1 MKLIAFVLTLL
12 GFIVGLLIALMM
24 CIIFSSTT
32 EGHEMDL
39 KKKYHALNSVVY
51 ISADK
56 GSGSGVVI
64 PYKGK
69 GSLILTA
76 RHVVEKARVGQLF
89 VTFFPSKKK
98 YPASILKMSDTYDL
112 ARILVKNYEH
122 PFVAKLKV
130 STDMPIFQPVIKI
143 GAGATREPYP
153 TEGVVSLF
161 DADSGFM
168 MTSSPC
174 IFGDSGG
181 AIFAEIADT
190 YFLIGIVTTVGLVP
204 VKGGAIPIPHI
215 CGSHNMYA
223 IEEFLSEH

>member
-24 CIIFSSTT
+24 CIIFSPTT

-39 KKKYHALNSVVY
+39 KKKYHALNSVVF

-56 GSGSGVVI
+56 GSGSGVVMSSE
-64 PYKGK
+64 KNVTV
-69 GSLILTA
+69 ILTA
-76 RHVVEKARVGQLF
+76 RHVVEKARKGQLF

-98 YPASILKMSDTYDL
+98 YAASILKMSDTYDL
-112 ARILVKNYEH
+112 ATLVVKRPHKFIARI
-122 PFVAKLKV
+122 KV